1 MTPEE
6 IARMIRKIVFDGEG
20 DWFFLASKDMK
31 GKFRNHPF
39 ERRDIKGAVA
49 LIKKYP
55 NRDLY
60 MSAHNF
66 SEPLR
71 QKEVS
76 LDPHH
81 LYADLDECDPRTLD
95 IKPTL
100 AFESSPG
107 RYVGYWFCDKPVPE
121 ELNRRF
127 AYYIGADTSGW
138 DRTQVLRIPGTKNH
152 KYDEK
157 PTVKVLWSDGPRHE
171 VDRLDKIIPHIKTED
186 DQVEGGDATDIYAEY
201 QKQIPRGL
209 RREFTNP
216 TVTQGKRSEVLWK
229 MINAC
234 VEAGMTEEETFTVL
248 WSNAW
253 NKFEDRRG
261 GERMLVNQIKKAL
274 GRHVGGS
281 AKGAPKPKLS
291 RKERQEQGDPVNA
304 MSDPKRKPPQEETK
318 GRFSLVTMDQVTEEN
333 IDWYVEQM
341 VAPGQTTMIEGD
353 PGVGKSYFLQWMCIH
368 FCDGKPLPWEDD
380 QSPREPMRVA
390 YLDTENAMGA
400 VTKVRLVDNGLKNQ
414 HNFLQVTDGFSF
426 DDDDSIDAFEKEI
439 IQGWKPHIVVVDPV
453 TLYLGGADTHKA
465 SDVQQALQDMKEM
478 AEEYGFSLILVRHLN
493 KSNSGKALYAGNG
506 SIGFAGLARVI
517 ATVGWHPEKP
527 NVRVVAC
534 TKNNLAPPFGSLGY
548 EINPLPAT
556 MKHKYRSELEYIG
569 RESYTADDIVSTTN
583 IKEDNSKDI
592 AADLLREHMQEDG
605 FEINYHSLIAQA
617 DKRSISESS
626 VKKAAV
632 ELGLKKI
639 TRGRGRSRKTLYV
652 DQSSE

>member
-1 MTPEE
+1 MKPED
-6 IARMIRKIVFDGEG
+6 IARYLRRIINNGEG
-20 DWFFLASKDMK
+20 SHFFLASKDMK

-39 ERRDIKGAVA
+39 KRRDIKGAVSFITKHA
-49 LIKKYP
+49 

-76 LDPHH
+76 IDPFHF
-81 LYADLDECDPRTLD
+81 YADLDECNPRTLD

-121 ELNRRF
+121 ELNRRL
-127 AYYIGADTSGW
+127 AYHIGADTSGW

-157 PTVKVLWSDGPRHE
+157 PEVKVLWTDGPRYE
-171 VDRLDKIIPHIKTED
+171 VDRLDKMIPELTTED
-186 DQVEGGDATDIYAEY
+186 DRPEGGDATDIYREY
-201 QKQIPRGL
+201 EKAIPRGL

-216 TVTQGKRSEVLWK
+216 KVVNGKRSEVLWK

-234 VEAGMTEEETFTVL
+234 IEAGMTSDETFTVM
-248 WSNAW
+248 WHNAW
-253 NKFEDRRG
+253 NKFQDRRG
-261 GERMLVNQIKKAL
+261 GERMMERQIDKAL

-281 AKGAPKPKLS
+281 AKKPKKQEPN
-291 RKERQEQGDPVNA
+291 RKERRKQESINRKDPEHK
-304 MSDPKRKPPQEETK
+304 PKDEESK
-318 GRFSLVTMDQVTEEN
+318 GRFQLITMDQVTEEN

-353 PGVGKSYFLQWMCIH
+353 PGVGKSYFLQYMCIH
-368 FCDGKPLPWEDD
+368 FCDGLPLPWEDD
-380 QSPREPMRVA
+380 QSKREPMRVA

-426 DDDDSIDAFEKEI
+426 DDDDSIDAFEREI
-439 IQGWKPHIVVVDPV
+439 IQGWRPHVVVVDPV
-453 TLYLGGADTHKA
+453 TLYLGGADSHKA

-478 AEEYGFSLILVRHLN
+478 AEEYGFALILVRHLN

-517 ATVGWHPEKP
+517 ATVGWHPETP

-548 EINPLPAT
+548 EIVGLPAT
-556 MKHKYRSELEYIG
+556 MKHKYRSQLEYIG
-569 RESYTADDIVSTTN
+569 REDFTADDIVSTTN
-583 IKEDNSKDI
+583 KKEDNSKDI
-592 AADLLREHMQEDG
+592 AADLIREEMAKEGD
-605 FEINYHSLIAQA
+605 INYHSLLASA

-626 VKKAAV
+626 IKKAAG
-632 ELGLKKI
+632 ELGLKRI
-639 TRGRGRSRKTLYV
+639 TRGRGRTRKTYLV
-652 DQSSE
+652 DQSAEE